1 MSAKQAAGKRAN
13 LTSIAA
19 KVLGCVPIGEVW
31 SNRQISAELYR
42 QGTQVSPR
50 IVDGCLRSLVDDGLV
65 MEPRPMEFKQAATL
79 HKPSSAPAEVME
91 FAQTT
96 RKPEAVRMS
105 VVAKTTAP
113 PEAKPIDILAGLAS
127 RAATLAKQV
136 SALAEDIENAAITI
150 TDSITAAERDS
161 EKLRQLQSLLKG
173 IG

>member
-1 MSAKQAAGKRAN
+1 MSAKQVAAKRAN

-19 KVLGCVPIGEVW
+19 KVLGCVPIGDVW

-50 IVDGCLRSLVDDGLV
+50 IIDGCLRSLVDDGLI
-65 MEPRPMEFKQAATL
+65 MEPTPMQFKQTAV

-105 VVAKTTAP
+105 VVAKTPAP